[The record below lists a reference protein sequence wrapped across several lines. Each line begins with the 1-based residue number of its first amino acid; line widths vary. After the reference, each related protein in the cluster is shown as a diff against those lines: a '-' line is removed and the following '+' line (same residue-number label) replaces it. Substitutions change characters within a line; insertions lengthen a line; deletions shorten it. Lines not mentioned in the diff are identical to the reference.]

1 MCMTCGCTLPNDD
14 HGDPRNI
21 TAQRLNEAAQA
32 AGISPDQAAQ
42 NFMNACQQ
50 LEFNPA
56 ASHTEPT
63 RKRGDLPPAEAGP

>member
-1 MCMTCGCTLPNDD
+1 MCMTCGCALPKDD

-21 TAQRLNEAAQA
+21 TEQSLNQAAQA
-32 AGISPDQAAQ
+32 AGINPQQAAQ

-56 ASHTEPT
+56 ASHTQPSQQ
-63 RKRGDLPPAEAGP
+63 RGDWSPLP

>member
-1 MCMTCGCTLPNDD
+1 MCMTCGCAVPKDD

-21 TAQRLNEAAQA
+21 TEESLNKAAQA
-32 AGISPDQAAQ
+32 AGISPQQAAQ

-56 ASHTEPT
+56 AGHTQPSQQ
-63 RKRGDLPPAEAGP
+63 RGDWSPLP

>member
-1 MCMTCGCTLPNDD
+1 MCMTCGCALPKDD

-21 TAQRLNEAAQA
+21 TEQDLYQAAQA
-32 AGISPDQAAQ
+32 AAIRPEQAAQ

-56 ASHTEPT
+56 ASQTQPS
-63 RKRGDLPPAEAGP
+63 RQRGDLPPPEAGP